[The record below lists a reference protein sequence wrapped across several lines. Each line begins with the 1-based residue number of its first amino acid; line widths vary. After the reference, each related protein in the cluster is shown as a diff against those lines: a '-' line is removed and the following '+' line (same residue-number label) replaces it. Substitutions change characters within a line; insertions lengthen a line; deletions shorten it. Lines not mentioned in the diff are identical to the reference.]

1 MSDFKFVC
9 REEELEFAQEAL
21 SRKKFI
27 IYYYYNDSGISY
39 YLKKLSL
46 LLNTDSEVCFYIDCI
61 RNQNI
66 AIQIATQIISS
77 VDKNKLS
84 KYTKDSGLVFKK
96 VIESLTTSI
105 DVIPFLNVGELF
117 AGLTVAINDT
127 LDADIEH
134 LSDYKIEK
142 AIVNMLNQITH
153 KNKINN
159 IYILLDDASSIKS
172 ESLEFLAKIMD
183 FSIIKILVTIPNNS
197 LNSGIENLSKIS
209 ISDIKPYEIEKIF
222 DRPNDKMIKGL
233 FMCYEQEY
241 NEQYLNVFKRYERN
255 IHIIMSYIHGFHMGF
270 MHLDK
275 ESITVL
281 KILLILN
288 TYIDINALK
297 MIYMRINLF
306 RPNSDI
312 LFNEITNKLKSQRF
326 IAFDSAK
333 NVHLNSNIIN
343 DININLSLIEQLSI
357 SRDIIDIFETCKQNL
372 TIPQLKFSIRNLDKD
387 YNRRKS
393 YILLL
398 LDKQKEMGC
407 LEQQYLDML
416 FFLDNKN
423 DLIKTCSMY
432 YDIQVYD
439 VPYLRLQQ
447 HKVFSDEREYQDLFA
462 LLQERLHKDD
472 YCQKLWTLVYSSY
485 NINEKC
491 LLMAVL
497 FTALFNNGENEIC
510 IKILND
516 ISYEFYYKKFMLS
529 DFYHFLLR
537 NVSYYIDNVDEGIQN
552 YNYCLLKFKNCD
564 PVNYNRTLTNF
575 IGYLL
580 KQIKN
585 KSVKCI
591 LNNKIKEAKSVLEFN
606 DQKYLYL
613 NINYGIY
620 LMLETDEDPTPY
632 FEAILFNSGTTETP
646 YIYAKINQALYIA
659 KKDPAK
665 ALSVLDEIYY
675 ARIYDSNVIPTKI
688 FYKINR
694 LLVEYMNG
702 INNTFLL
709 EEIKLSPLRGDK
721 KYAVQLYS
729 FYQNRFKNK
738 IKYKATDWKLCFLP
752 GYIFYHGFDAELL
765 ISSLAMPNS
774 RI

>member
-398 LDKQKEMGC
+398 LDKQKEM
-407 LEQQYLDML
+407 M
-416 FFLDNKN
+416 
-423 DLIKTCSMY
+423 
-432 YDIQVYD
+432 
-439 VPYLRLQQ
+439 
-447 HKVFSDEREYQDLFA
+447 
-462 LLQERLHKDD
+462 
-472 YCQKLWTLVYSSY
+472 
-485 NINEKC
+485 
-491 LLMAVL
+491 
-497 FTALFNNGENEIC
+497 
-510 IKILND
+510 
-516 ISYEFYYKKFMLS
+516 
-529 DFYHFLLR
+529 
-537 NVSYYIDNVDEGIQN
+537 
-552 YNYCLLKFKNCD
+552 
-564 PVNYNRTLTNF
+564 
-575 IGYLL
+575 
-580 KQIKN
+580 
-585 KSVKCI
+585 
-591 LNNKIKEAKSVLEFN
+591 
-606 DQKYLYL
+606 
-613 NINYGIY
+613 
-620 LMLETDEDPTPY
+620 
-632 FEAILFNSGTTETP
+632 
-646 YIYAKINQALYIA
+646 
-659 KKDPAK
+659 
-665 ALSVLDEIYY
+665 
-675 ARIYDSNVIPTKI
+675 
-688 FYKINR
+688 
-694 LLVEYMNG
+694 
-702 INNTFLL
+702 
-709 EEIKLSPLRGDK
+709 
-721 KYAVQLYS
+721 
-729 FYQNRFKNK
+729 
-738 IKYKATDWKLCFLP
+738 
-752 GYIFYHGFDAELL
+752 
-765 ISSLAMPNS
+765 
-774 RI
+774 